1 LTIRWFAAAA
11 GAAVLVA
18 VAVGAFF
25 IWSRPPTPSG
35 PIAPRFIDE
44 AEASGLDHTYGGD
57 SRFSVGGGVATLDCD
72 EDGRPELFLA
82 GGEGPAALYR
92 NESIAGGAL
101 RFSRLRD
108 AATDLVDVT
117 GAYPLDVDSDGL
129 TDLAVLR
136 AGENILLRGLDGCRF
151 ERANEEWGF
160 DGGDGRTM
168 AFSATWESDASLPTL
183 AIGDYIPLDE
193 GGAPVP
199 PCPDIQLFRPAA
211 DRSSYEASLPLAP
224 GRCPLSMLFSDWDRS
239 GRRDLRV
246 SNDRQYDAEAMEQL
260 WRIEP
265 GATPSQYTSDDGWV
279 KLQLFGMGIASRDLT
294 SDGYPEVYLTSQADN
309 KLQTLTSGPDQ
320 PTYGDI
326 ALQYGVNASQPFT
339 GGEALPSTAW
349 HPEFADV
356 NNDGFIDLLVTKGN
370 VSQQEGF
377 ATRDP
382 SDLFL
387 GRPDGT
393 FEQGADAA
401 GIVRFDRGRG
411 ASVVDLNLDGLP
423 DLVEVFLDAPVG
435 LWRNVGSG
443 TAEAPDPMGHW
454 IAYRL
459 EQPTPNRD
467 AVGSWVEVKVGDV
480 TIQNEVTVGGG
491 HVSGDAGWTHVG
503 IGPSVRAEVRVT
515 WPDGSVGPWQE
526 VEADGFVFLE
536 RDADEP
542 RAWEPAP

>member
-1 LTIRWFAAAA
+1 MRRFAIA
-11 GAAVLVA
+11 GGATLVVT
-18 VAVGAFF
+18 VAVGTFLV
-25 IWSRPPTPSG
+25 WKG
-35 PIAPRFIDE
+35 PLASSSPAAPRFVEE
-44 AEASGLDHTYGGD
+44 AAASGLDHSYGGD
-57 SRFSVGGGVATLDCD
+57 SRFFVGGGVATLDCD
-72 EDGRPELFLA
+72 DDGLPELFLA
-82 GGEGPAALYR
+82 GGEAPAALFD
-92 NESIAGGAL
+92 NESVTGGAL
-101 RFSRLRD
+101 RFSPIRD
-108 AATDLVDVT
+108 ATTDLTDVT

-136 AGENILLRGLDGCRF
+136 AGENVLLRGLGGCRF

-168 AFSATWESDASLPTL
+168 AFAATWEGDASWPTL
-183 AIGDYIPLDE
+183 AFGDYIALDE
-193 GGAPVP
+193 LGAPVP
-199 PCPDIQLFRPAA
+199 PCPDLQLFRPAA
-211 DRSSYEASLPLAP
+211 DGTSYDAAVALAP

-260 WRIEP
+260 WRMEP
-265 GATPSQYTSDDGWV
+265 GATPSQYTSADGWV

-309 KLQTLTSGPDQ
+309 KLQTLTSGPAQ
-320 PTYGDI
+320 PTYRDM

-349 HPEFADV
+349 HPDFADV

-370 VSQQEGF
+370 VSEQEGF

-387 GRPDGT
+387 GRSDGT

-411 ASVVDLNLDGLP
+411 ASIVDLNLDGLP

-443 TAEAPDPMGHW
+443 SAAEPVLMANWVGL
-454 IAYRL
+454 RL
-459 EQPTPNRD
+459 KQAAPNRD
-467 AVGSWVEVKVGDV
+467 GIGSWVEVRAGDR
-480 TIQNEVTVGGG
+480 TMLEEVTVGGG
-491 HVSGDAGWTHVG
+491 HLSGDSGWIHVG
-503 IGPSVRAEVRVT
+503 IGPSERAEVRVT
-515 WPDGSVGPWQE
+515 WPDGSAGPWQQ
-526 VEADGFVFLE
+526 VEANRWTIIE
-536 RDADEP
+536 RGAEAQ
-542 RAWEPAP
+542 AWEPPP